1 MRSSPF
7 HIQNRRERRKTR
19 FLVTG
24 ATGFLGSHIL
34 AELLRQGHAVVA
46 LCRPKGNLSGSA
58 RMNQLLD
65 WFGLETGRRTRLTV
79 LEGCLDRP
87 DLGLSEQAIRRLHSD
102 IHEIIHCAA
111 ETRFSSRRRSES
123 ERVNLTGLEHVL
135 GLAESG
141 ECDFF
146 HHLSTAYAAGKRS
159 GVCFEDLT
167 DTADFYNVYEE
178 TKHRGERLA
187 VRRCKKTGIRL
198 NIYRPSIVYGD
209 ADTGRS
215 IRFNALYYPI
225 KVAHFLRNLYA
236 DDLSNGGKKAAA
248 MGVKAGPNGRIH
260 LPIRIEDAD
269 RDGGLHLLPVNY
281 FTRVFIH
288 LMMNELEGDIF
299 HISGA
304 EPIPLARVIA
314 YSRRFLN
321 LSGLEPAPS
330 EDFST
335 FPRNGLELLFQS
347 YTKAY
352 RPYMQDTRR
361 FSTQKTAALLKGT
374 GICCPAFDYSVF
386 ERCMK
391 YAVSVDWGKR
401 LFPAPVDWYRIKNRE
416 PGESA

>member
-7 HIQNRRERRKTR
+7 HIQNRRQRRETR

-34 AELLRQGHAVVA
+34 AELLRQGHEVVA
-46 LCRPKGNLSGSA
+46 LCRPKGNLSGSD
-58 RMNQLLD
+58 RMDRLLD
-65 WFGLETGRRTRLTV
+65 WFGLEAGRRTRLAV
-79 LEGCLDRP
+79 LEGFLDQP
-87 DLGLSEQAIRRLHSD
+87 DLGLAEEGFRRLQSG

-123 ERVNLTGLEHVL
+123 ELVNLTGLAHVL

-178 TKHRGERLA
+178 TKHHGERLA
-187 VRRCKKTGIRL
+187 VQRCKKAGIRL
-198 NIYRPSIVYGD
+198 NIYRPAIVYGD
-209 ADTGRS
+209 AETGRS

-236 DDLSNGGKKAAA
+236 EDLSNGGGKAAA

-288 LMMNELEGDIF
+288 LMMNELKGDIF

-304 EPIPLARVIA
+304 SPIPLVRVIT

-321 LSGLEPAPS
+321 ISGLEAASP
-330 EDFST
+330 EEFSST
-335 FPRNGLELLFQS
+335 PRNGLEILFQS
-347 YTKAY
+347 YTEAY

-361 FSTQKTAALLKGT
+361 FSTRKTAALLKGT
-374 GICCPAFDYSVF
+374 DIRCPAFDYSIF
-386 ERCMK
+386 ERCME
-391 YAVSVDWGKR
+391 YAVSVDWGKQ
-401 LFPAPVDWYRIKNRE
+401 LF
-416 PGESA
+416 